1 MKLKRFNVGD
11 PVLVGSEKICA
22 EVIHVDKT
30 TDLYCV
36 VTRGNKIFDVCEAS
50 LVEDETRVRRYITRA
65 LFADRVKELYEQYM
79 QENDW
84 RKFSENVP
92 TEFLDAYA
100 ESMTSYATSTVY
112 YEAKAAVIGV
122 FHSLSK
128 QHEHMKSPLFVKLKN
143 KAKRLICV
151 GM

>member
-1 MKLKRFNVGD
+1 MKTKKFNVGD
-11 PVLVGSEKICA
+11 PVLVDREGLCA

-36 VTRGNKIFDVCEAS
+36 VTREGKIFDVCEAS
-50 LVEDETRVRRYITRA
+50 LVEDETRVRRYITRV

-84 RKFSENVP
+84 RKFGENIP

-100 ESMTSYATSTVY
+100 KSMTSYATSGVY

-151 GM
+151 GV